1 MVEERKK
8 IPFIQSSKL
17 IQLTTER
24 QEHAENMR
32 RENPLN
38 QYCRKD
44 RTQSCRLSSSCKSCS
59 QLRGLQRTFISV
71 AAPSPADWGKTGN
84 WNMEGNEDWSFT
96 KIFFWH
102 ATRLHNPSSPGS
114 Y

>member
-44 RTQSCRLSSSCKSCS
+44 RTQSCRLSSSCKPCS
-59 QLRGLQRTFISV
+59 QLQGLQRTFISV

-84 WNMEGNEDWSFT
+84 
-96 KIFFWH
+96 
-102 ATRLHNPSSPGS
+102 
-114 Y
+114 